1 MNVYYIAGFPVS
13 DELWHYGVA
22 GQKHGVRR
30 YQNTDGSY
38 TALGRRHYGIGD
50 GLKKGASGDEV
61 KSMQKGLAQL
71 GYSLNAYG
79 ADGKF
84 GTETQVA
91 LNKFKKDHNL
101 PQDGVYDKKTQ
112 DALIDSLSKKMG
124 GSSSSTSSATTSVAS
139 SAGSQAAEN
148 TTDTASDTTVSDT
161 TASNTS
167 GKNSSG
173 KKKSS
178 RKSGGGE
185 KNKSSDGDSDMETK
199 ALAQFRAVS
208 GMSIG
213 SLMSMI
219 KSGDVS
225 GIEDLLSKI
234 SGKDISVTTS
244 DSSLRTSVD
253 KVKDS
258 VNVGEDF
265 VAKFLNIK
273 TK

>member
-13 DELWHYGVA
+13 DELWHYGVT

-71 GYSLNAYG
+71 GYSLNTYG
-79 ADGKF
+79 TDGKF
-84 GTETQVA
+84 GTETQAA

-139 SAGSQAAEN
+139 SASSQAAAN
-148 TTDTASDTTVSDT
+148 TTDTASDTTVSDAT
-161 TASNTS
+161 TSNTS
-167 GKNSSG
+167 GKKSSG
-173 KKKSS
+173 KKKSN
-178 RKSGGGE
+178 RKSGRSSE
-185 KNKSSDGDSDMETK
+185 NKSSDSESYTEAN
-199 ALAQFRAVS
+199 ALSQFKAVS

-213 SLMSMI
+213 NLMSMI

-225 GIEDLLSKI
+225 GIEDFLSKI
-234 SGKDISVTTS
+234 SGKDITVSTS
-244 DSSLRTSVD
+244 DSSLMTSAY